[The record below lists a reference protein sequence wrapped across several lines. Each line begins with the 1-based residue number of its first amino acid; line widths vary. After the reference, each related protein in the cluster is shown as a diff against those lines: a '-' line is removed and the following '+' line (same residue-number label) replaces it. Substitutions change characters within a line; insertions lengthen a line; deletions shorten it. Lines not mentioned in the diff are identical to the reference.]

1 MDLDFDSINA
11 QLRDADPGEIVRWA
25 LSQGQPTIATTS
37 FGKQCGGH
45 AAPGQRGRQGSVP
58 TVWVDT
64 GYNLRD
70 TYLVA
75 ERLMRELELNMHIYS
90 PQMTSERRNAIMGG
104 VPTIEDEELH
114 AEFTRQVKL
123 EPFDRAL
130 NELKPDIWLTGIRK
144 EETEHRQGLDIVT
157 LDGRGI
163 IKVAPIFYWSD
174 ADVEAYMAQHE
185 LPTCRHYF
193 DPTKVHDGGSAAYT
207 RLLEFSLVC
216 GEGRAPR
223 CRGRREP
230 IHGAWRQH
238 PCRLRPVNGVRTL
251 PPQPMHPISAG
262 VLRGESLAPRNT
274 PD

>member
-11 QLRDADPGEIVRWA
+11 QLRDAGPGEIVRWA

-37 FGKQCGGH
+37 FGKN
-45 AAPGQRGRQGSVP
+45 AAVMLHLVSEVDRDLP

-75 ERLMRELELNMHIYS
+75 ERLIQDLELNMHVYS
-90 PQMTSERRNAIMGG
+90 PSITSERRNAIMGG

-123 EPFDRAL
+123 EPFERAL
-130 NELKPDIWLTGIRK
+130 SELKPEIWLTGIRK

-163 IKVAPIFYWSD
+163 IKVAPIFYWSES
-174 ADVEAYMAQHE
+174 DVEAYMARHE

-193 DPTKVHDGGSAAYT
+193 DPTKVHDGRECGLHTAA
-207 RLLEFSLVC
+207 
-216 GEGRAPR
+216 
-223 CRGRREP
+223 
-230 IHGAWRQH
+230 
-238 PCRLRPVNGVRTL
+238 
-251 PPQPMHPISAG
+251 
-262 VLRGESLAPRNT
+262 
-274 PD
+274 